1 MKRREFIAGLGG
13 AAAWPAVARAQQPRS
28 VPRVGYL
35 GYSPPSL
42 EQNLIGAL
50 RKGLR
55 DLGYVDGQNIAI
67 EYRTAGGNADR
78 LPKLA
83 AELVGGHVDVIV
95 TLATTGA
102 LAAKQ
107 ASNTIPIVV
116 AAMADPARDGLVVSL
131 ARPGGNITGATFLGP
146 ELIPKRLELIKEVVP
161 GVTRVAVLWHPG
173 VYSEP
178 TMQDMLK
185 ATETTAS
192 ALRFRLQLVGAEGP
206 SDFEQAFSAIR
217 ADRAEGLLV
226 FPSPML
232 YLEHK
237 QIVDF
242 ATRAQL
248 PTVYPWREA
257 VDVGG
262 LIAYGASI
270 PAMMKHAAVLVS
282 KILKGTKPAEI
293 PVEQPTKFEL
303 VINLKAA
310 KALGID
316 IPPSLLARA
325 DEVIE

>member
-1 MKRREFIAGLGG
+1 
-13 AAAWPAVARAQQPRS
+13 
-28 VPRVGYL
+28 
-35 GYSPPSL
+35 
-42 EQNLIGAL
+42 
-50 RKGLR
+50 
-55 DLGYVDGQNIAI
+55 
-67 EYRTAGGNADR
+67 
-78 LPKLA
+78 
-83 AELVGGHVDVIV
+83 
-95 TLATTGA
+95 
-102 LAAKQ
+102 
-107 ASNTIPIVV
+107 
-116 AAMADPARDGLVVSL
+116 
-131 ARPGGNITGATFLGP
+131 
-146 ELIPKRLELIKEVVP
+146 
-161 GVTRVAVLWHPG
+161 
-173 VYSEP
+173 
-178 TMQDMLK
+178 MQDMLK
-185 ATETTAS
+185 ETETTAS

-217 ADRAEGLLV
+217 ADRAEALLV

-270 PAMMKHAAVLVS
+270 PAMMEHAAVLVS